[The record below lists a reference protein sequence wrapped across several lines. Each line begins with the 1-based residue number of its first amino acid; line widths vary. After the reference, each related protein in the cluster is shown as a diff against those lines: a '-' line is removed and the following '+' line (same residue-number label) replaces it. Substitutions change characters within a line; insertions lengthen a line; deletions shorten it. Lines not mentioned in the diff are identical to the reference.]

1 MSTGNIQI
9 YYGEGRGKSTAA
21 LGNAIHAAAE
31 GKNVVIIQF
40 LKEKL
45 NEELTFLQRL
55 EPEIKLFRFEKSEV
69 SFDQLSE
76 EEQME
81 EIINIKNGL
90 NFAKK
95 VLVTGECNVLVLDE
109 ILGVIDNHLIA
120 KEAIKAV
127 IDAKS
132 EEVELV
138 LTGRV
143 LDDEL
148 REYADEI
155 YNIVSEK

>member
-132 EEVELV
+132 EEVDLV